1 MGTGP
6 VHAFVLTH
14 LLSSLKQQEH
24 LKYVLS
30 LIDEIFEDFPA
41 EHKTTR
47 LGHFLGLHSE
57 NESFPMAPFLALLD
71 MQDSYLQYLAAQL
84 SGTLLFA
91 REESQDMDK
100 EKDADLLLRWILATI
115 KKSDSTDTRRDRAAI
130 KCLQRVLQKDSM
142 RVKFSEMGG
151 VGPLANILN
160 DQFKAVMENKTMDSD
175 QQQPSNRDLQLVYE
189 ALFCCW
195 LLSYNPVV
203 AENDFTGTTIILNCV
218 RLLREV
224 DKEKVR
230 RVGLAMLRNLSGKAE
245 YDEAMIHAGFWK
257 LIVQFSVKRWGDED
271 IVNDVHFLL
280 ERMESKMIDM
290 TTFDRYKQELLSG
303 QLEWSPAHKSEK
315 FWKENYT
322 RFNEK
327 DYELV
332 GILGA
337 LLKADEPQTAA
348 IACHDLGEFSRFHPN
363 GRKIIHER
371 QIKTQIMS
379 MIDAE
384 DLLVQ
389 QQALLALQKLMVSNW
404 QHVTQK

>member
-1 MGTGP
+1 MARLILAAFKDLVKNTQINWKVFEGTYLTPEQYDLISRYDKADRNGRVNLFDETGP

-142 RVKFSEMGG
+142 RVKF
-151 VGPLANILN
+151 
-160 DQFKAVMENKTMDSD
+160 
-175 QQQPSNRDLQLVYE
+175 R
-189 ALFCCW
+189 
-195 LLSYNPVV
+195 
-203 AENDFTGTTIILNCV
+203 
-218 RLLREV
+218 
-224 DKEKVR
+224 
-230 RVGLAMLRNLSGKAE
+230 
-245 YDEAMIHAGFWK
+245 
-257 LIVQFSVKRWGDED
+257 
-271 IVNDVHFLL
+271 
-280 ERMESKMIDM
+280 
-290 TTFDRYKQELLSG
+290 
-303 QLEWSPAHKSEK
+303 
-315 FWKENYT
+315 
-322 RFNEK
+322 
-327 DYELV
+327 
-332 GILGA
+332 
-337 LLKADEPQTAA
+337 
-348 IACHDLGEFSRFHPN
+348 
-363 GRKIIHER
+363 
-371 QIKTQIMS
+371 
-379 MIDAE
+379 
-384 DLLVQ
+384 
-389 QQALLALQKLMVSNW
+389 
-404 QHVTQK
+404 